1 MIFSGYNSFFLETGR
16 WFSPGT
22 AVSYLRQIGDFLRI
36 QQFLTWDRS
45 VIFSGYTSFLLETG
59 RWFSPG
65 TPVSYLRQVG
75 DFLRVQQ
82 FLTWDRSVIFSGY
95 SSFLLET
102 GRWFSPGIAVSYPVS
117 SKKLV
122 YPEKITDLCSCVYA
136 LKFITSNRCII
147 QMKIPPGNSCY
158 PVDVLTQWWG
168 LGLWCLTPLS
178 AIF

>member
-1 MIFSGYNSFFLETGR
+1 
-16 WFSPGT
+16 
-22 AVSYLRQIGDFLRI
+22 LRQVGDFLRV

-45 VIFSGYTSFLLETG
+45 GIFTGYSSFLLETG

-65 TPVSYLRQVG
+65 TAVSYLRQVG

-102 GRWFSPGIAVSYPVS
+102 GRWFSQGTPVSYLRQVGDFLRVHQFLTWDWS
-117 SKKLV
+117 V
-122 YPEKITDLCSCVYA
+122 MEKITDLCSCVYA
-136 LKFITSNRCII
+136 LKFITSNRCVIK
-147 QMKIPPGNSCY
+147 MKIPPGNSCY